1 MTFIVRMLRYLFWIV
16 VVSWVVRLLG
26 RLVSRMGSGAS
37 EPRPNSDVPSDA
49 VSKKLVR
56 DPVCG
61 IHVSEGLA
69 LPLQQGTETIYFC
82 SAECRNKYVDG
93 EKQFAAN
100 A

>member
-26 RLVSRMGSGAS
+26 RLVSQMGSGAS
-37 EPRPNSDVPSDA
+37 EPRPKSDA
-49 VSKKLVR
+49 PNDAVGKKLVR

-61 IHVSEGLA
+61 IHVSEALA
-69 LPLQQGTETIYFC
+69 LQLHQGSETVYFC
-82 SAECRNKYVDG
+82 SPECRKQYLDS

>member
-26 RLVSRMGSGAS
+26 RLVSQMGSGAF
-37 EPRPNSDVPSDA
+37 EPRPMREASRDA
-49 VSKKLVR
+49 VSKRLVR

-69 LPLQQGTETIYFC
+69 LPLPQGNETVYFC
-82 SAECRNKYVDG
+82 SAECRNKYLHG
-93 EKQFAAN
+93 EKRFAAN